1 MRLGAPLLLAT
12 AIAIATARSAGA
24 DAPYALLS
32 GYTMTSWTASDG
44 SSIGPVYAIAQDHD
58 GYLWIGTTGGV
69 VRFDGARFTRWDAI
83 YTATLPRADVRA
95 LTLAHDG
102 TLWAG
107 FDRFGGSVTVAAL
120 RGGSVVSVA
129 SGSPPH
135 DAVTSLIEDR
145 KGTVWAVSEG
155 VLYRLRGGAWDIR
168 DTGALAHAAAV
179 SVREDAHGA
188 LWIGTRQGV
197 FRTSDGGE
205 SFELVAEGIARETSE
220 GADGTLWMTDPAH
233 GVRRRGVPAPVI
245 GMDGWGNRLLHDSRG
260 NLWVATTGQG
270 LWRLRAGAA
279 SSTPTIELATNQ
291 TGLSSNAVQT
301 LLEDRDGNIWVGTML
316 GLHSL
321 TPQQLT
327 PLAAGTVVRTVLPD
341 DNGTVWVGTASGLQ
355 RFRRDGSTWS
365 GQHLGPAADIRS
377 LFRDASGVAWASTD
391 RGLRRLSGGR
401 LIPSRHEPDAVPP
414 CPAGAP
420 PAQPTVTSTVWRP
433 VCAAK
438 DVVWAATHEGS
449 VTLRRGDRTL
459 ATIDT
464 TRLAPGPGLY
474 NVDATF
480 EDARGVMWVGGT
492 GGLWRIHDGDVA
504 HRGERDGLPAQ
515 RVLAI
520 TQSADGLLWLVADRG
535 PSHAGRR
542 SALIRLDPSDFE
554 QSVSANAPLGG
565 YRIYDAINGLAGVP
579 VGAAAA
585 ARSVDGS
592 LWFVIGGNLTVV
604 DPGALAHEQQPG
616 EGPARIV
623 GATID
628 DRTTATAGPGSL
640 PAGTRTVQIDYTA
653 LRLTSPRQTRFRYRL
668 DGFDHDW
675 VDAGGR
681 RQAYYTNLAP
691 GQYVFRVQAND
702 TAGTW
707 SAPEAQWSFALQP
720 AFTQTTWFYA
730 LCGLGVLLMAWG
742 ASHTRA
748 WILNRQFAAALAE
761 RTRLSREIHDT
772 MLQSLVGIALQVQA
786 IARQCGPEAAE
797 PQSQLVALRRQVEQ
811 YVREARQAVLNLR
824 SPMLETGSLASALT
838 EIGRRTVDARTR
850 FDLSAGPIE
859 PLPAAIE
866 EELLRI
872 GQEAITNAARHA
884 SAASIHVDLQQ
895 DTDRVRLHVSDD
907 GRGFD
912 VDALW
917 SAATGHYGLTGMRER
932 AARAGGRLTVSS
944 SSHGTQVEA
953 SVPCRRRRA

>member
-1 MRLGAPLLLAT
+1 MLFLA
-12 AIAIATARSAGA
+12 AMAVSVARAASA

-32 GYTMTSWTASDG
+32 GYTMTSWTPTDG
-44 SSIGPVYAIAQDHD
+44 SSIGPVYSLVQDRD
-58 GYLWIGTTGGV
+58 GYLWVGTTGGI
-69 VRFDGARFTRWDAI
+69 VRFDGARFTRWETI
-83 YTATLPRADVRA
+83 YATPLPRADVRA
-95 LTLAHDG
+95 LALSRDG

-107 FDRFGGSVTVAAL
+107 FDRTNGSVTVAAL
-120 RGGSVVSVA
+120 RGGTVVSVSKGVA
-129 SGSPPH
+129 PH
-135 DAVTSLIEDR
+135 DAVTSLIEDHA
-145 KGTVWAVSEG
+145 GTIWAVSDG
-155 VLYRLRGGAWDIR
+155 VLYHLRGGAWDVIR
-168 DTGALAHAAAV
+168 NGALGHAAVV
-179 SVREDAHGA
+179 SVREDARGG
-188 LWIGTRQGV
+188 LWVGTRQGV
-197 FRTSDGGE
+197 FRTTDGE

-220 GADGTLWMTDPAH
+220 SADGTLWMTDPAH
-233 GVRRRGVPAPVI
+233 GVRRRGTPAPLV

-260 NLWVATTGQG
+260 NLWVGTTGQG
-270 LWRLRAGAA
+270 LWRLRPGAA
-279 SSTPTIELATNQ
+279 ADAPLIELATNQ

-327 PLAAGTVVRTVLPD
+327 PLAAGTVVRTVLAD
-341 DNGTVWVGTASGLQ
+341 EDGTVWVGTASGLLQFHRQGGAWRGQ
-355 RFRRDGSTWS
+355 R
-365 GQHLGPAADIRS
+365 LGTASDIRS
-377 LFRDASGVAWASTD
+377 LFRDAAGVAWAATD
-391 RGLRRLSGGR
+391 GGLRVLSHGR
-401 LIPSRHEPDAVPP
+401 LLPSPRRPDTVPP

-420 PAQPTVTSTVWRP
+420 PAAASVTPTVWRP
-433 VCAAK
+433 VCAAR
-438 DVVWAATHEGS
+438 DVVWAATQTGS
-449 VTLRRGDRTL
+449 VTLRRGERTL

-464 TRLAPGPGLY
+464 SPVSTAGQY
-474 NVDATF
+474 VVDTTF
-480 EDARGVMWVGGT
+480 EDSEGTMWVGGT
-492 GGLWRIHDGDVA
+492 GGIWRIRDGEVA

-520 TQSADGLLWLVADRG
+520 TQSADGALWLVADRG

-542 SALIRLDPSDFE
+542 SALIRLHPSDFE
-554 QSVSANAPLGG
+554 QAVRANAPVSGCRL
-565 YRIYDAINGLAGVP
+565 YDAMNGLAGVP
-579 VGAAAA
+579 LGAAAA
-585 ARSVDGS
+585 ARSSDGS

-604 DPGALAHEQQPG
+604 DPNELAREQRHD

-628 DRTTATAGPGSL
+628 DRTIATAATGSL
-640 PAGTRTVQIDYTA
+640 PAGTRKVQIDYTA

-668 DGFDHDW
+668 EGFDHDW

-702 TAGTW
+702 NAGTW

-720 AFTQTTWFYA
+720 AFRQTTWFYA
-730 LCGLGVLLMAWG
+730 LCGLCVLLMAWG
-742 ASHTRA
+742 AAHMRA
-748 WILNRQFAAALAE
+748 WILNRQFAATLAE

-824 SPMLETGSLASALT
+824 SPMLETGSLASALA
-838 EIGRRTVDARTR
+838 EIGRRTVNAPTR
-850 FDLSAGPIE
+850 FDVSADPIE
-859 PLPAAIE
+859 QLPQSVE

-884 SAASIHVDLQQ
+884 HATSIHVNLRQ
-895 DTDRVRLHVSDD
+895 DADSVRLDVRDD
-907 GRGFD
+907 GCGFD
-912 VDALW
+912 VDAMW

-932 AARAGGRLTVSS
+932 AARAGGDVTVSS
-944 SSHGTQVEA
+944 SSSGTHVEA
-953 SVPCRRRRA
+953 LVPCRRRRA